1 MNRGRVF
8 VRAEKRLA
16 CDLRP
21 GDIFVLELPDHDYFQ
36 KELNGDK
43 VALLVMLR
51 TNVSDEDLEEREN
64 VVYKLEIVATLP
76 GEVAPAKLDPHT
88 PPGFRD
94 D

>member
-8 VRAEKRLA
+8 VKAEKRLA

-21 GDIFVLELPDHDYFQ
+21 GDIFVLELPDREYFA

-51 TNVSDEDLEEREN
+51 TNVTDEDLDDREQ
-64 VVYKLEIVATLP
+64 VVYKLDITATLP
-76 GEVAPAKLDPHT
+76 GEVAPAKIDPHS
-88 PPGFRD
+88 PPGFKE
-94 D
+94 